1 MLRGPERGTGDGSD
15 KTARFPTKCFQG
27 QYGPPLGVCDFQ
39 AMLVRSSQLKKK
51 KKRKKEK
58 IKTGTPLQITKI
70 SSRDNPVVPPRPPG
84 YLFLWAARGCA
95 GTWYAEARECWC
107 GLFTTRQ
114 TETVDAQVGAGRPG
128 VCKCDFPAGSLAKT
142 YLFFSFFL
150 LLGPKAAKATA
161 TRSRE
166 SKV

>member
-1 MLRGPERGTGDGSD
+1 MCCEDPRGELGTAQ
-15 KTARFPTKCFQG
+15 TR
-27 QYGPPLGVCDFQ
+27 LLDFQ
-39 AMLVRSSQLKKK
+39 QNAFKDNMALPWEFVISKPCWSEALNLKKK

-142 YLFFSFFL
+142 YLFFFC
-150 LLGPKAAKATA
+150 
-161 TRSRE
+161 
-166 SKV
+166 